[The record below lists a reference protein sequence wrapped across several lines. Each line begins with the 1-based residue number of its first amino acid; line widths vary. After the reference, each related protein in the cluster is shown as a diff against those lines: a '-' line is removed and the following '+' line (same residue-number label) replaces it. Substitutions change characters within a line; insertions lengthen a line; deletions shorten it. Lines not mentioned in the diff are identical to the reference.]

1 MNSAAPVARR
11 AHVIGRRL
19 FDLQI
24 TTIPARRARTPYT
37 NALEL
42 CGVPAPGV
50 PVGRKQASVRDIIVL
65 IAVAPPLAVLRHR
78 SGGG

>member
-1 MNSAAPVARR
+1 V
-11 AHVIGRRL
+11 
-19 FDLQI
+19 
-24 TTIPARRARTPYT
+24 YT

-42 CGVPAPGV
+42 RGAPAPGV